1 MNPRT
6 ALPAVVLPAV
16 VLLASSLL
24 LAGCGGDDE
33 PGKPGATPPATSS
46 SATSS
51 SATPTPRAQQVTT
64 QAAGPVLGAVAE
76 ALRSAGRV
84 TLSASLAG
92 GPARELTVET
102 AQVADALDTVAVEQ
116 VVHVGPDQ
124 VAGVATEHYRI
135 ALDPKA
141 ALAGITLP
149 AQVQAMLP
157 DSLDADVWLDG
168 RSRPVKVTAEPGVE
182 LTLSYDVSA
191 P

>member
-1 MNPRT
+1 VNRRT
-6 ALPAVVLPAV
+6 ALPAVVL
-16 VLLASSLL
+16 LTSSVL

-33 PGKPGATPPATSS
+33 PDKPSPTPATSS
-46 SATSS
+46 A
-51 SATPTPRAQQVTT
+51 ATPTPSAQEGTT
-64 QAAGPVLGAVAE
+64 EAAGPVLDAVAE
-76 ALRSAGRV
+76 ALRTAGHV
-84 TLSASLAG
+84 KVSASLAG
-92 GPARELTVET
+92 GPARELTIET
-102 AQVADALDTVAVEQ
+102 ARIASALDTVTVQ
-116 VVHVGPDQ
+116 QLVHVGPEQ
-124 VAGVATEHYRI
+124 VDGVATERYRI
-135 ALDPKA
+135 TVDPRA

>member
-1 MNPRT
+1 MSPRT
-6 ALPAVVLPAV
+6 VLPAV

-33 PGKPGATPPATSS
+33 PPKRGSTPA
-46 SATSS
+46 ATSS
-51 SATPTPRAQQVTT
+51 SATPTPRAQEGTT
-64 QAAGPVLGAVAE
+64 QAAGPVLGEVAE

-84 TLSASLAG
+84 TVSASLAG

-102 AQVADALDTVAVEQ
+102 TQVADALDAVAVEQ
-116 VVHVGPDQ
+116 VVHVGPEQ
-124 VAGVATEHYRI
+124 VDGVATEHYRV

-157 DSLDADVWLDG
+157 DSLDADVWLDD
-168 RSRPVKVTAEPGVE
+168 RSRPVKVRAEPGVE
-182 LTLSYDVSA
+182 LMLSYDVSA